1 MFGGKIVWRAMKQAA
16 ELLSSVLFE
25 PLELCI
31 GASLK
36 LKPQHPLY
44 FFALKIRKQ
53 MQPQRQNKV
62 LRYKIY
68 IFIYSLRR
76 ITTLLRH

>member
-16 ELLSSVLFE
+16 ELLSSVPFE

-36 LKPQHPLY
+36 LKPQHLLY
-44 FFALKIRKQ
+44 FFCIK
-53 MQPQRQNKV
+53 NK
-62 LRYKIY
+62 KTNA
-68 IFIYSLRR
+68 
-76 ITTLLRH
+76 TTKTE

>member
-1 MFGGKIVWRAMKQAA
+1 MFEGKIIWRAMKQAA
-16 ELLSSVLFE
+16 ELLSLVPFE
-25 PLELCI
+25 PLELCV

-36 LKPQHPLY
+36 LKPQHLLY

-53 MQPQRQNKV
+53 IQPQRQNKV

-68 IFIYSLRR
+68 IFICPLRR
-76 ITTLLRH
+76 ITTQLRH